1 MSPQQPPPQRSDSG
15 GASADRL
22 NAYLY
27 QVPAAHHFPLM
38 HVERPSGQQ
47 LPPKAKAAP
56 DREEA
61 IVAQAAAQVAA
72 DQRQQ
77 QVCSIQPAVCR
88 DNTCSGRAG
97 RGSTVPG
104 QVSAYTSPRH
114 LQKAVRAAS
123 EQFAQHK
130 AALAQDGSNS
140 PKSAPVLPTP
150 VVDAGSANKLNIF
163 MKQQPSTL
171 PAALEPRSQRK
182 LVAFLATSN
191 PV

>member
-61 IVAQAAAQVAA
+61 TVAQAAAQVAA

-77 QVCSIQPAVCR
+77 QVCSIQPAVSVSLTAGTTRPVVAAPSPAKFPPTRAR
-88 DNTCSGRAG
+88 D
-97 RGSTVPG
+97 
-104 QVSAYTSPRH
+104 TS
-114 LQKAVRAAS
+114 KK
-123 EQFAQHK
+123 QFAQHK

>member
-61 IVAQAAAQVAA
+61 TVAQAAAQVAA

-77 QVCSIQPAVCR
+77 QVCSIQPA
-88 DNTCSGRAG
+88 AG

>member
-61 IVAQAAAQVAA
+61 TVAQAAAQVAA

-88 DNTCSGRAG
+88 DNTCSGRVWGVKQPLCLPGIGLSHG
-97 RGSTVPG
+97 RN
-104 QVSAYTSPRH
+104 Y
-114 LQKAVRAAS
+114 
-123 EQFAQHK
+123 
-130 AALAQDGSNS
+130 
-140 PKSAPVLPTP
+140 
-150 VVDAGSANKLNIF
+150 
-163 MKQQPSTL
+163 
-171 PAALEPRSQRK
+171 
-182 LVAFLATSN
+182 
-191 PV
+191 